1 MGLAAQILWLHPATA
16 SSSRALPQEPAR
28 AVGSLDEGFTDWHLR
43 WLLLTFRV
51 GTLAIA
57 LYQSAY
63 ITQAIYF
70 AHLSVFADSRAA
82 FGADLLIVILPLFA
96 FGLSFCRWFAS
107 YWRALT
113 LTLCLALVGLGTAA
127 NVIRHESVPMFVETM
142 LLLVGAGALVPWDER
157 RQAALGAS
165 CLAAFAADQALAPM
179 PDAYAHIRWLAMLG
193 AVLVAQIA
201 VHLSS
206 LYRRELAAH
215 CRALAAAREQAL
227 LASRAKSE
235 FLSTISHEVRT
246 PMNSVLGMAEVLA
259 ETNLDGDQH
268 RQPADVRIGIGHRR
282 QRLVGCKCGQA
293 RGS

>member
-1 MGLAAQILWLHPATA
+1 
-16 SSSRALPQEPAR
+16 
-28 AVGSLDEGFTDWHLR
+28 
-43 WLLLTFRV
+43 
-51 GTLAIA
+51 
-57 LYQSAY
+57 
-63 ITQAIYF
+63 
-70 AHLSVFADSRAA
+70 
-82 FGADLLIVILPLFA
+82 VILPLFA

-259 ETNLDGDQH
+259 ETNLDGDQRRYLETLRSNGSAMMKLLDDILDLAKVETGRLH
-268 RQPADVRIGIGHRR
+268 LRNKEFRPRRAGRKNRRVLCHACEGQRTQTRGADRSRHSVAAGGRPAEAAPGADES
-282 QRLVGCKCGQA
+282 A
-293 RGS
+293 RERD